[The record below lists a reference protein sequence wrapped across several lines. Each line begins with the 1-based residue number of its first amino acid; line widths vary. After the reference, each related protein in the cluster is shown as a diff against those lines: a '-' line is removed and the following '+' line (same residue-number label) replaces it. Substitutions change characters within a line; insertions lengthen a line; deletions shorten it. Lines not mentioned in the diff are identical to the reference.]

1 MLIQEAHDVRLARIE
16 FEAID
21 RDLELLSCEA
31 LLDLRARKILR

>member
-1 MLIQEAHDVRLARIE
+1 VRVQKPHDVRLGRIE

-31 LLDLRARKILR
+31 PLDLRAPEFLR